1 MKFKISNL
9 TKVSF
14 IILAS
19 LLLVSLYGFYTIKT
33 KYNLLIEGSN
43 TENRLLQ
50 NQFDE
55 ILKKYDSLSILV
67 EENETNSVNDV
78 VKEAIQD
85 TIITDSSILTK
96 QDSND
101 KAIENQIKS
110 LKTAIIEDSNK
121 IIEINNKITKNKVFL
136 NQLETVNKDGL
147 ELRHDKLAAV
157 NVNARGVKI
166 LSDLYTKTSRKKIQ
180 QIRVCFTLEGNEFIG
195 YGHKDIY
202 IQIVNPKNNIISTT
216 NSFIELDEV
225 KLMYSAK
232 TQALYNQKD
241 LDVCAYVDLE
251 AKKTIKGK
259 YIINIY
265 NSFSKIGSTIFE
277 YE

>member
-147 ELRHDKLAAV
+147 KLRHDKLAAV

>member
-1 MKFKISNL
+1 MKFKTYNL
-9 TKVSF
+9 IKVSF
-14 IILAS
+14 IILTS
-19 LLLVSLYGFYTIKT
+19 LLLVSLYGFYTIT
-33 KYNLLIEGSN
+33 SKYNRLIDGSK

-67 EENETNSVNDV
+67 EENEANSVDDV

-85 TIITDSSILTK
+85 TKINDSSLQTK

-101 KAIENQIKS
+101 KAIENEIKN
-110 LKTAIIEDSNK
+110 LKASIIEDSNN
-121 IIEINNKITKNKVFL
+121 IIEINKKITKNKVFL
-136 NQLETVNKDGL
+136 NQLETVNKDGFKM
-147 ELRHDKLAAV
+147 RHDKLSAV

-180 QIRVCFTLEGNEFIG
+180 QIRVCFTLEGNEFIK

-202 IQIVNPKNNIISTT
+202 IQIVNPKNSIISTT

>member
-1 MKFKISNL
+1 MKFKTSNL

-147 ELRHDKLAAV
+147 KLRHDKLAAV

-259 YIINIY
+259 YVINIY